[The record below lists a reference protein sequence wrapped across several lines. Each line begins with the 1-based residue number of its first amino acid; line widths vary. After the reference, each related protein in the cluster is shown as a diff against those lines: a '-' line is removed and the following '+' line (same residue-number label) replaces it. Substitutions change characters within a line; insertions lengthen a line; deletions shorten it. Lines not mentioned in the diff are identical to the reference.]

1 MVCEC
6 ENTLK
11 YDIIKR
17 WKIINYL
24 FESRSIMTYR
34 KFIKEKENLAL
45 EHDKE
50 ESAVVILLEHV
61 TGLETNAL
69 YMNMNDEID

>member
-1 MVCEC
+1 
-6 ENTLK
+6 
-11 YDIIKR
+11 
-17 WKIINYL
+17 
-24 FESRSIMTYR
+24 MTYR

-69 YMNMNDEID
+69 YMKMNDEIDESIISRFDEIFNIYLFDNKPIQY